1 MAGRVGEVAMKVK
14 QVVLF
19 ERFNIDWLIR
29 QVNGNGLPIFE
40 NRNRKETLDI
50 LNNLR
55 KQGYTTIR
63 NTATGVK
70 AE

>member
-1 MAGRVGEVAMKVK
+1 MEVKDVI
-14 QVVLF
+14 LF

-29 QVNGNGLPIFE
+29 QVNGNGLPVFE
-40 NRNRKETLDI
+40 NHNRKETLEI
-50 LNNLR
+50 LNNLL

-63 NTATGVK
+63 NTASGIT

>member
-1 MAGRVGEVAMKVK
+1 MEVKNVT
-14 QVVLF
+14 LF

-29 QVNGNGLPIFE
+29 QVNGNGLPVFE
-40 NRNRKETLDI
+40 NRSRVETLGI

-63 NTATGVK
+63 NTKNGVM